1 MDDAQSEVRVGWVD
15 DPDAGWSA
23 MVFEHPSGDTL
34 EIQQDEELSDSDGVA
49 DGATY
54 CLVRG
59 GGPTHYGG
67 LVSHTLVGGLLT
79 LTLTA
84 EAAAVLALPEAV
96 ELDLGQDEAE
106 RAESWLSA
114 LTT

>member
-1 MDDAQSEVRVGWVD
+1 MGDSRSEVRVGWVD

-34 EIQQDEELSDSDGVA
+34 EIQQDQELSDSGGGV
-49 DGATY
+49 DGAAY

-67 LVSHTLVGGLLT
+67 LVSHTLVGGMLT

-84 EAAAVLALPEAV
+84 EAAAILSLPEAV
-96 ELDLGQDEAE
+96 ELPLGHDDAE
-106 RAESWLSA
+106 RAERWLSA
-114 LTT
+114 LPA